1 VRGGRPGQSESTI
14 TVSAVR
20 ARWNEVPDVDVPA
33 DDAVAGQPA
42 REAAPQRR
50 RDEAAAAKRAAQR
63 RERVAAGLAEL
74 DLWLCDQ
81 VRSGLS
87 AVSGTYWHAEPVA
100 ARMVDAQAP
109 GVAAALRRLS
119 AVPAS
124 GEGWPDRL
132 LAGYAR
138 LHLLAHA
145 HAQLDTLPP
154 DLAATVRSYVGYS
167 VGRQRVL
174 AEPAVRDSWLVLS
187 VRDIVDAA
195 IPARRTYLRGSRT
208 GRWALVLAFEP
219 QGRFGGN
226 LDAAFAV
233 GTSLDADLHYYPG
246 RAPLRV
252 VVGDRRGEPVIG
264 PPPRARSHLR
274 EQCDEWGL
282 LLALDPWLP
291 EWPAVLR
298 GVPVPEPTWRFADAS
313 GASVPLLIGGVD
325 PWVLTAVSGGAP
337 VTVAGEWSAE
347 GFRPLTVWHGQTAV
361 PL

>member
-1 VRGGRPGQSESTI
+1 VR
-14 TVSAVR
+14 V
-20 ARWNEVPDVDVPA
+20 RWNEVPDVDGPA
-33 DDAVAGQPA
+33 DHALAGSPA

-50 RDEAAAAKRAAQR
+50 RDEVAAAKRAAQR

-124 GEGWPDRL
+124 GEGWPERL

-138 LHLLAHA
+138 LHLLARA
-145 HAQLDTLPP
+145 HAQLDAVPP

-167 VGRQRVL
+167 VSRQRVL
-174 AEPAVRDSWLVLS
+174 AEPVVRDTWLVMS

-195 IPARRTYLRGSRT
+195 VPARRTYLRGKRT
-208 GRWALVLAFEP
+208 GRWALVLAFDP
-219 QGRFGGN
+219 QGQFGGN
-226 LDAAFAV
+226 PHAAFAA

-252 VVGDRRGEPVIG
+252 VVGDRHGEPVIG
-264 PPPRARSHLR
+264 PRPRPRPDLGA
-274 EQCDEWGL
+274 QCDEWAL

-291 EWPAVLR
+291 EWPAVLQ
-298 GVPVPEPTWRFADAS
+298 GAPVPEPTWRLADAS

-325 PWVLTAVSGGAP
+325 PWVLAAVSGGAP
-337 VTVAGEWSAE
+337 VTIAGEWSAE
-347 GFRPLTVWHGQTAV
+347 GFRPLTVWHGETAV